1 MPTSVPGLSTTRRDF
16 PVSAALARG
25 FTLLEILVVVAI
37 IGIFI
42 GITVLSTDLV
52 NYERRMEQE
61 AKRLGTI
68 LGFASDEALLQSKD
82 FGLLI
87 CEDGYHFFIY
97 DYDVDDWIPYAVKPF
112 EAHMLDDDMQL
123 ALRLDDTDV
132 VLETTDA
139 VYPPNWSLPLTDAE
153 RERMPDPQV
162 TILSSGEIT
171 PFQLEFLR
179 ASQLYEPGVA
189 LNVAFNG
196 EYEVAR
202 SDN

>member
-1 MPTSVPGLSTTRRDF
+1 MPTSGPGLSNRR
-16 PVSAALARG
+16 VLAGRAALARG

-42 GITVLSTDLV
+42 GVTVLSTDLV

-97 DYDVDDWIPYAVKPF
+97 DYDVDDWIPYSVKPF
-112 EAHMLDDDMQL
+112 ETHMLDDDMQL
-123 ALRLDDTDV
+123 ALRLDDTNV

-139 VYPPNWSLPLTDAE
+139 AYPPNWSLPLTDAD
-153 RERMPDPQV
+153 REKMPDPQI

-171 PFQLEFLR
+171 PFQLEFQR
-179 ASQLYEPGVA
+179 ASQLYEPGVG
-189 LNVAFNG
+189 LSVAFNG
-196 EYEVAR
+196 DYEVAR
-202 SDN
+202 SED

>member
-1 MPTSVPGLSTTRRDF
+1 MPTSVPGLSNRRDF
-16 PVSAALARG
+16 PRRPALARG

-42 GITVLSTDLV
+42 GVTVLSTDLV

-97 DYDVDDWIPYAVKPF
+97 DYDVGDWVPYAVKPF
-112 EAHMLDDDMQL
+112 EARMLDDDMQL
-123 ALRLDDTDV
+123 ALRLDDSDV
-132 VLETTDA
+132 VLKTSDA
-139 VYPPNWSLPLTDAE
+139 AYPPNWSLPLSDAE
-153 RERMPDPQV
+153 LEKMPDPQI

-179 ASQLYEPGVA
+179 ASELYEPGVA